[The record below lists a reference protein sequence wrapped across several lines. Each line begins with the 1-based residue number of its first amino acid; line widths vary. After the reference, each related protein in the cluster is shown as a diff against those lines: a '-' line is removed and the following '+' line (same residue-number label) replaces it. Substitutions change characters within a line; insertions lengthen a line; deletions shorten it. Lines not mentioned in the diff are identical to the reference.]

1 MHEIIASK
9 YDNPAECIGVW
20 TKELE
25 SVKVPFFD
33 FDWEAFSKASTTG
46 IQVDNEEAFIIEDP
60 YDEAIN
66 EEDIEHIEREDG
78 EDESVG
84 LKKGYSSVKLKSGFE
99 LSGQWRKGKRE
110 GPGLI
115 CGPALEERGIKAIWG
130 RYKNGILSGQGKAS
144 LMDGDCTLEGNFTN
158 GKLHGPVRGLTSRGR
173 FAWASLFL
181 HGVPYGAS
189 WRCLE
194 GGGFLYGSV
203 GPKGLFSGSK
213 NAYIYPDLST
223 ALVGEFKDG
232 KMVETKPVNLKA
244 VFFEKFDSILRLR
257 FSLPANGAFRYS
269 YWPSSLYEV
278 HVPPQQED
286 PYESKYVFAKKSQ
299 MSDYAGD
306 GLFIKRDVPANTT
319 IAFYNGIRVKPGDS
333 APYENTGYQIFVDW
347 NKKSVSYRNKLCDC
361 NCQPSK

>member
-1 MHEIIASK
+1 MSSTSEQAVSDLRLHFSNAVYMLPFLFNPDMHEIIASK

-20 TKELE
+20 IKELE

-115 CGPALEERGIKAIWG
+115 CGPALEDRGLKAIWG
-130 RYKNGILSGQGKAS
+130 RYKHGILSGHGKAS

-158 GKLHGPVRGLTSRGR
+158 GKLHGPVRGLTSRGSR
-173 FAWASLFL
+173 TKVL
-181 HGVPYGAS
+181 HFPFKTLKIGNCTS
-189 WRCLE
+189 F
-194 GGGFLYGSV
+194 GF
-203 GPKGLFSGSK
+203 
-213 NAYIYPDLST
+213 
-223 ALVGEFKDG
+223 E
-232 KMVETKPVNLKA
+232 NLKFA
-244 VFFEKFDSILRLR
+244 LNQKCFKMITFPKLVALRFVLYELHFHDLRL
-257 FSLPANGAFRYS
+257 L
-269 YWPSSLYEV
+269 
-278 HVPPQQED
+278 
-286 PYESKYVFAKKSQ
+286 
-299 MSDYAGD
+299 
-306 GLFIKRDVPANTT
+306 
-319 IAFYNGIRVKPGDS
+319 
-333 APYENTGYQIFVDW
+333 
-347 NKKSVSYRNKLCDC
+347 
-361 NCQPSK
+361 